1 LTESISNSNVD
12 SIQPFYPPPSP
23 SFEIDE
29 NNLPVNDINA
39 LKEILSYLQTKEK
52 KLKNNLG
59 RTQSSIRKLQ
69 KLIQKNN
76 ESSLPYSLENIDSKK
91 LSNED
96 YERVY
101 DYMMNNSEAKK
112 RLVLKTHKMVSNILE
127 LAGELYFLK
136 VPKSFK
142 KPPSVGFRFRSY
154 TDSHYT
160 SEDRDNPIACKV
172 REFPSER

>member
-1 LTESISNSNVD
+1 
-12 SIQPFYPPPSP
+12 
-23 SFEIDE
+23 
-29 NNLPVNDINA
+29 
-39 LKEILSYLQTKEK
+39 
-52 KLKNNLG
+52 
-59 RTQSSIRKLQ
+59 
-69 KLIQKNN
+69 
-76 ESSLPYSLENIDSKK
+76 
-91 LSNED
+91 
-96 YERVY
+96 
-101 DYMMNNSEAKK
+101 MMNNSEAKK

-172 REFPSER
+172 REFPSESEDEVYRLYHFYKGKKSKKRKREDELMNIVTS